1 MNIPET
7 TRCPRRQSTL
17 QLIIMTE
24 PLIKDYTMELV
35 ERACE
40 PGSFEYKIE
49 LTLAYDIS
57 EALPYINAEVN
68 CIDYLHGENFL
79 SFNHNDI
86 FCSMRPNLIT
96 IAMARSREEA
106 LQMID
111 TIVELLNNIWGR
123 RDNIEPKYSGRKQK
137 PPTLSVYKLLPR
149 TNCGQ
154 CGLPTCMG
162 FVSALINDQTQ
173 VDECPYLSQND
184 YLQQRNAL
192 LSLLGL

>member
-1 MNIPET
+1 M
-7 TRCPRRQSTL
+7 
-17 QLIIMTE
+17 IIMTE
-24 PLIKDYTMELV
+24 VLIKDYTMEMV

-68 CIDYLHGENFL
+68 CVDYLHNEKFL
-79 SFNHNDI
+79 SFAHKDI

-106 LQMID
+106 IEKTD
-111 TIVELLNNIWGR
+111 TIINVLNDIWSR
-123 RDNIEPKYSGRKQK
+123 RGDIEPKYTGRKPK
-137 PPTLSVYKLLPR
+137 PPMLSVYKLLPR

-154 CGLPTCMG
+154 CGLPTCMA
-162 FVSALINDQTQ
+162 FASALINDQSQ
-173 VDECPYLSQND
+173 MDECPCLSQND
-184 YLQQRNAL
+184 YLQQRNSL
-192 LSLLGL
+192 VSLLDL

>member
-1 MNIPET
+1 
-7 TRCPRRQSTL
+7 
-17 QLIIMTE
+17 
-24 PLIKDYTMELV
+24 MELV

-57 EALPYINAEVN
+57 EALPFINAEVN
-68 CIDYLHGENFL
+68 CIDYLHDERFL
-79 SFNHNDI
+79 SFNHKYI
-86 FCSMRPNLIT
+86 FCSMRPRLIT

-106 LQMID
+106 VQMTD
-111 TIVELLNNIWGR
+111 TIVGLLNDVWSR
-123 RDNIEPKYSGRKQK
+123 REDIEPKYSGRKKK

-154 CGLPTCMG
+154 CRLPTCMA
-162 FVSALINDQTQ
+162 FASALINDHAQIG
-173 VDECPYLSQND
+173 ECPCLPQNG
-184 YLQQRNAL
+184 YRQQRNAL